1 MKPRIPFCLV
11 LALVCVWLPSRVRGA
26 ELRTVLREE
35 ASGLRIEY
43 WSGDQSV
50 GRSPDDAPAGIQLRQ
65 PGEEWMAVRF
75 RTREERDGAIE
86 LGPTE
91 VGGLTLR
98 WRIARKTPSL
108 VERTLEVHA
117 GAARQFAVG
126 FPFETAVA
134 GEFASFTGPVS
145 TRTLFDTVRG
155 SANTETFPVVMLR
168 TEGRVVGLAGDSP
181 GLWENRCQL
190 LLDPAVHRLAV
201 LAGDGRDPYPL
212 VIKPPEDARDTY
224 QYELDPDSSTHRQQ
238 ASLLPPVS
246 AGGEPPDTNYDE
258 SKVPPYTLPDPLVCF
273 DGRTVADA
281 AMWRATRRT
290 EILDAFAR
298 DGLRPDPGDQHPPA
312 LRSPRAG
319 GGGL

>member
-1 MKPRIPFCLV
+1 MKTRIPFCLV
-11 LALVCVWLPSRVRGA
+11 LALVCVWLPSRVRGV

-50 GRSPDDAPAGIQLRQ
+50 GRSPDDAPAGVQLRQ

-75 RTREERDGAIE
+75 RTREERDGVIE

-168 TEGRVVGLAGDSP
+168 TPCSSKYCRACSMPSP
-181 GLWENRCQL
+181 
-190 LLDPAVHRLAV
+190 
-201 LAGDGRDPYPL
+201 
-212 VIKPPEDARDTY
+212 T
-224 QYELDPDSSTHRQQ
+224 
-238 ASLLPPVS
+238 SLLEWLSSPKQKETPMSRAIVTS
-246 AGGEPPDTNYDE
+246 HGAG
-258 SKVPPYTLPDPLVCF
+258 
-273 DGRTVADA
+273 
-281 AMWRATRRT
+281 
-290 EILDAFAR
+290 
-298 DGLRPDPGDQHPPA
+298 
-312 LRSPRAG
+312 
-319 GGGL
+319 